1 MNEITKS
8 LGEMNLQE
16 RADLMAA
23 VADVL
28 QATAEEAEEDGDA
41 LAATNS
47 LFLACNLR
55 GCSSDLGPNDL
66 KAAELLLEQ
75 GITFIHLLNGRKKSR
90 TLVH

>member
-1 MNEITKS
+1 MNGITKS
-8 LGEMNLQE
+8 LDEMNLQE
-16 RADLMAA
+16 RVDLMAA

-28 QATAEEAEEDGDA
+28 QAAAEEAEEEGDA

-55 GCSSDLGPNDL
+55 GCSSDLGANGL

-75 GITFIHLLNGRKKSR
+75 GITFIHLLNGRRKSN
-90 TLVH
+90 TSVH

>member
-1 MNEITKS
+1 MNEIAKS

-28 QATAEEAEEDGDA
+28 QATAEEAEEDGDT
-41 LAATNS
+41 LAVTNS
-47 LFLACNLR
+47 LFLARNLR

-75 GITFIHLLNGRKKSR
+75 GITFIHLLNGRKKGR
-90 TLVH
+90 GLVH

>member
-1 MNEITKS
+1 MNGITKS
-8 LGEMNLQE
+8 LDEMNLQE

-28 QATAEEAEEDGDA
+28 QAAAEEAEEDGDA
-41 LAATNS
+41 AAVTNS

-75 GITFIHLLNGRKKSR
+75 GITFIHLLNGRRKSR
-90 TLVH
+90 ALVH